1 MHSLLSRQ
9 QWAAKALVNSGFSR
23 WSRQRL
29 RGQVAVLTFHGLR
42 ASGRRETGLLDQS
55 LHEPVESFREI
66 CAHLASHYEVITLE
80 ETAAMAAGRFMA
92 RRGREDRPQVAL
104 TFDDGY
110 RSNLRLALPVLREF
124 GLPAT
129 VFVSSAFAE
138 GELLW
143 FQKVDL
149 ALLRAEG
156 ERLTLR
162 LGPTLLDLPLRTL
175 AEKEAA
181 LRVLLTE
188 LKRLPWSELQAG
200 VEKMRSLLGVDLS
213 PPWPEPVRPLSRDEL
228 QALAADGLVEIGGH
242 THRHPILAHCTD
254 EAARAEIQQGADRLA
269 EMLGRRARFFAYPN
283 GGAGDFDALRCGPWL
298 EEAGYEAAF
307 SMINGPVQSGQSRWA
322 LPRYGAPLSVG
333 EAEATVSGA
342 FEVVRRWR
350 RQFRRQAAL

>member
-1 MHSLLSRQ
+1 MQMLLAPQ
-9 QWAAKALVNSGFSR
+9 PLYA
-23 WSRQRL
+23 L
-29 RGQVAVLTFHGLR
+29 RGQLC
-42 ASGRRETGLLDQS
+42 RRR
-55 LHEPVESFREI
+55 PPPP
-66 CAHLASHYEVITLE
+66 
-80 ETAAMAAGRFMA
+80 
-92 RRGREDRPQVAL
+92 RG
-104 TFDDGY
+104 
-110 RSNLRLALPVLREF
+110 
-124 GLPAT
+124 
-129 VFVSSAFAE
+129 
-138 GELLW
+138 
-143 FQKVDL
+143 
-149 ALLRAEG
+149 
-156 ERLTLR
+156 
-162 LGPTLLDLPLRTL
+162 
-175 AEKEAA
+175 A
-181 LRVLLTE
+181 LRSKPAWRRPRCRRPRAPQQARV
-188 LKRLPWSELQAG
+188 PW
-200 VEKMRSLLGVDLS
+200 
-213 PPWPEPVRPLSRDEL
+213 WPEPVRPLSRDEL